1 MLSLSPRIT
10 ALALAALMM
19 TGCIS
24 QPTPQPRPSFPVAE
38 YNALPTTGSG
48 TVEGQVFMKTVGG
61 DVKYGAGSQV
71 VLNPVTSYSEHWYRT
86 IYEVRAPIQDGDPR
100 QSAYVKTTRADGS
113 GNFQF
118 TEVPPGRYFL
128 TSEVRWQA
136 PSQWGLTNQGGQITD
151 RITVT
156 NDKTTKVMLTR

>member
-1 MLSLSPRIT
+1 MLSSAHKIT
-10 ALALAALMM
+10 ALAFAALMIG
-19 TGCIS
+19 GCVS
-24 QPTPQPRPSFPVAE
+24 QPAPQPRPSFPVEE
-38 YNALPTTGSG
+38 YKALPVTGTG

-71 VLNPVTSYSEHWYRT
+71 YLNPVTSYSEHWYRT
-86 IYEVRAPIQDGDPR
+86 IYEVRAPIQPADPQ
-100 QSAYVKTTRADGS
+100 QSNFVKITQADGS
-113 GNFQF
+113 GAFQF
-118 TEVPPGRYFL
+118 SDVPPGRYFL

-156 NDKTTKVMLTR
+156 NGKTTKVMLTR